1 MKKISFYLFFLIFSI
16 SFSLKKSSLLKSK
29 KQNKYLQVESVDF
42 ESLCSNLEQGFTF
55 YLNLKEKALNDITIK
70 DVIKLENVNDNSIT
84 IPATCYV
91 ERGNEYIEC
100 ETTKSV
106 DKKGTYKVAD
116 LNNFVNLNYDN
127 TLYDFSLDDEVKY
140 SESYSNVDLDTKD
153 QTIDYNENG
162 PYSFY
167 IDFLHLDSNSNT
179 KIYYED
185 YENNDLIEI
194 DDCQKDEDKMV
205 CNVTPDTLPC
215 DHSTCKYNIVVEDDC
230 GSQQESILLTVTAK
244 EQQQKQQNQQQQQQY
259 EYFPTTSSLSNQQ
272 KDISSLKV
280 TSVDFNS
287 LCSNLNRGFEFY
299 LNLESASTDS
309 CDINDIIELENT
321 EDPSVKISAD
331 CYVNKGEDYIT
342 CETTESANELGD
354 YKISQLKNSIKL
366 SCAKTKIE
374 LEPFSLSENVGYS
387 KIYSNV
393 DLETED
399 QTIDYGDNSPY
410 SFYINF
416 LHLDSNSNTK
426 IYYEDYEN
434 NDLIEIEN
442 CKKNENKIVC
452 YVTPEILPCDYA
464 TCKYNIV
471 VEDDCGI
478 QQDSIVLKVISNE
491 EDDDD
496 NTYYNERLNSNANDN
511 TNNNNDNNYYYTYPN
526 TVNQRQTKTNSNVN
540 SNYYYDDDDDYYTS
554 NGKIMM
560 INSSLIMIILLL
572 F

>member
-1 MKKISFYLFFLIFSI
+1 MKKISFYLFFLLLSI
-16 SFSLKKSSLLKSK
+16 SLSLKKNTLLKSS
-29 KQNKYLQVESVDF
+29 KQKKYLTVESVDF
-42 ESLCSNLEQGFTF
+42 ESLCSNLEKGFTF
-55 YLNLKEKALNDITIK
+55 YLNLNEKALNDITIK
-70 DVIKLENVNDNSIT
+70 NTIKLENVNDNSIT

-91 ERGNEYIEC
+91 ESGNDYIEC
-100 ETTKSV
+100 ETTESV
-106 DKKGTYKVAD
+106 NVEGTYKVAD
-116 LNNFVNLNYDN
+116 LKNFVNLNYDN
-127 TLYDFSLDDEVKY
+127 VLYDFSLDDTVKY
-140 SESYSNVDLDTKD
+140 SSSYSNVDLDTQD

-194 DDCQKDEDKMV
+194 DDCEKEDDKMV

-230 GSQQESILLTVTAK
+230 GSQQESILLTITAK
-244 EQQQKQQNQQQQQQY
+244 EQQQKQKQQQQQQQKQQQ
-259 EYFPTTSSLSNQQ
+259 TTSTSLSTQQ
-272 KDISSLKV
+272 KETGKLKV
-280 TSVDFNS
+280 TSVDFDS

-299 LNLESASTDS
+299 LNLESTSTDS

-321 EDPSVKISAD
+321 EDPSVKIPAD
-331 CYVNKGEDYIT
+331 CYVNKGEDIIT
-342 CETTESANELGD
+342 CETTESTNELGD
-354 YKISQLKNSIKL
+354 YKVSELKNSIKL
-366 SCAKTKIE
+366 SCAKTKME
-374 LEPFSLSENVGYS
+374 LEPFSLNDIVGYS

-393 DLETED
+393 DLDTQD
-399 QTIDYGDNSPY
+399 QTIDYGDDSPY

-442 CKKNENKIVC
+442 CNKNENKIVC
-452 YVTPEILPCDYA
+452 NVTPDTLPCDYA

-478 QQDSIVLKVISNE
+478 QQDSIVLKVVSKE
-491 EDDDD
+491 EDDD
-496 NTYYNERLNSNANDN
+496 NN
-511 TNNNNDNNYYYTYPN
+511 TNNNNYYTYPN
-526 TVNQRQTKTNSNVN
+526 TVNQRQNKNTYVVN
-540 SNYYYDDDDDYYTS
+540 SNYYDDDDDDYSTS

-560 INSSLIMIILLL
+560 INSSLMMIILLL